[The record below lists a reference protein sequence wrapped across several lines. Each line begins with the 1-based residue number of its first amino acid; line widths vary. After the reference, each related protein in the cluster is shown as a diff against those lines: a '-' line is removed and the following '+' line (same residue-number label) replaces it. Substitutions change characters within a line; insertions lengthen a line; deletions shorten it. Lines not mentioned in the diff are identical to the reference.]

1 MYYLE
6 GAYKTSVLR
15 ENFRGGNAVFSCPK
29 FPIKCGGAPQKI
41 LYLSE
46 TTFRRNGVRDAT
58 NMSYYSATP
67 IIFPPNDDF
76 SEALTEQCASKD
88 ITKFLNHELVAI
100 DKNNRVATF
109 KNMTNDETVT
119 KDFDLLHF
127 VPPQTAPAFIRS
139 SPLAHETG
147 WLDVNI
153 NTLQHNRFANI
164 FGHGD
169 VAHLP
174 TPKTAAAIYSQTPVL
189 VQNILK

>member
-1 MYYLE
+1 MYTLE

-15 ENFRGGNAVFSCPK
+15 ENFRGGNAVFHCPK

-46 TTFRRNGVRDAT
+46 ASFRANGIRDAT
-58 NMSYYSATP
+58 NVSYYSATP

-76 SEALTEQCASKD
+76 SEALTKQCDGKD
-88 ITKFLNHELVAI
+88 ITKYLSHDLVAI
-100 DKNNRVATF
+100 DKDNRVATF
-109 KNMTNDETVT
+109 KNMITSDTVT
-119 KDFDLLHF
+119 QDYDMLHI

-153 NTLQHNRFANI
+153 NTLQHNKFDNI

-174 TPKTAAAIYSQTPVL
+174 TPKTAGAIYS
-189 VQNILK
+189 